1 MKPALTSIARL
12 SRTFRS
18 IQQVFVSKTVRLA
31 EKASLSPLFAAMV
44 VLIASFCGPILQAQ
58 ETKTLEKPAQKSAEK
73 EAKADKDGWI
83 ALLPEKGLE
92 GWTITDFYG
101 HGEVKR
107 EGELLVLE
115 PGKPLTGIT
124 SKKKDF
130 PTTNFEIEFE
140 AQRTQGND
148 FLCGLTFPVGKGFAS
163 FIGGGWGGG
172 LVGLSSVD
180 GSDASE
186 NSTSSHFDFKNDQ
199 WYKFRILVD
208 DEFVRGF
215 VDKKEAFAVER
226 EGHEFSTRIEVYAS
240 QPLGLCVF
248 ASRVEVK
255 NFRWRPIKADSK

>member
-1 MKPALTSIARL
+1 MKPCPTLIARL
-12 SRTFRS
+12 SPTFRS
-18 IQQVFVSKTVRLA
+18 VQQVFASKAMLLA
-31 EKASLSPLFAAMV
+31 EKASFLALLSALV
-44 VLIASFCGPILQAQ
+44 ILVTVASESISQAQ
-58 ETKTLEKPAQKSAEK
+58 EAKTLEKPAQKSADK
-73 EAKADKDGWI
+73 EAKPDKDGWI

-124 SKKKDF
+124 TKKKDF

-186 NSTSSHFDFKNDQ
+186 NSYSSHVDFKNDQ

-215 VDKKEAFAVER
+215 VDKKEAFAIER